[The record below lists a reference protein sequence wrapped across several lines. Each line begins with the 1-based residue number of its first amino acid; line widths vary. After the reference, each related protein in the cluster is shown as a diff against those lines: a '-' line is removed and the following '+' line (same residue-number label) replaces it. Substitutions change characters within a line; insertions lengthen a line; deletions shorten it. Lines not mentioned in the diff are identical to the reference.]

1 MTRRTV
7 MLPAGANDLPTLTTL
22 WSDTGVRELL
32 FEGHV
37 LTPARAQQLLEA
49 GLAAAASGLGWW
61 LVYPWSNGPVLGCVG
76 LLPSP
81 APAMPTD
88 AVDTMVAFSPEAW
101 AQGYA
106 HEALTELVQHAVHRL
121 CVPRLAV
128 LCGLPD
134 PLQEGLLHTLGFHMR
149 LEADAGQRRLRLH
162 ELDAAAARRAHQAG
176 LAAADPAA
184 RGRMHELAG
193 GR

>member
-7 MLPAGANDLPTLTTL
+7 MLPATASDLPTLTAL
-22 WSDTGVRELL
+22 WHDTGVRELL
-32 FEGHV
+32 FEGDV
-37 LTPARAQQLLEA
+37 LTPARAGQLLEA
-49 GLAAAASGLGWW
+49 GLAAGASGLGWW
-61 LVYPWSNGPVLGCVG
+61 LVYPWSNGPALGCVG

-106 HEALTELVQHAVHRL
+106 HEALTELVQHAVHSL

-134 PLQEGLLHTLGFHMR
+134 PLQEGLLHTLGFRLR

-162 ELDAAAARRAHQAG
+162 ELDAAAARRART
-176 LAAADPAA
+176 AAADPASRA
-184 RGRMHELAG
+184 RLHELVS